1 MKRTISLLFAACLIL
16 AACAVQGPAQ
26 APREAVSA
34 ASEVSIAS
42 GQPEP
47 ESDPEPEPEA
57 DNSWQLDAPQSHGMD
72 PALFEQLHA
81 ALAGSQIY
89 AMVTAKDGVL
99 IDEYYQEG
107 YDESSVFALHSCSK
121 SFTGALVGIAIE
133 QGYFGGVD
141 DLLSDY
147 LPQVDSLEEGKRQ
160 LTLRHLLTHTSG
172 LEWYEWGGGYSN
184 WREFQSAENWVE
196 YILGRS
202 LVAQPGT
209 LFNYSTGNTH
219 LLSAALTAATGMDEL
234 QYAEENP
241 VSYTHLVDFPAPAL
255 CMVRLHDLV
264 EVEQMPRALPLGKG
278 GKAHLPRSV
287 AQDQVSPDRDVPQRI
302 VEEVGQV
309 VFTDR
314 PIEEV
319 QHGPLLVPV
328 PKIALVSAHHPVK
341 GRLELRAVAVG
352 QVGVVKAGVG
362 AVSYTHLA
370 RGRRAPD
377 RSAAARSPAPQAG
390 CADRS

>member
-234 QYAEENP
+234 QYAEENLFGP
-241 VSYTHLVDFPAPAL
+241 LGMESVEWGRDPQGICDGGNGISMSARDAARFGQLYLQGGSWQGQQLVPANWVEASTSVQNPGPGGRTGQYGYQWWINSFGAKNYDTYFAFGAWGQYIFVVPEL
-255 CMVRLHDLV
+255 DLV
-264 EVEQMPRALPLGKG
+264 TVITSNYPSDSYAPW
-278 GKAHLPRSV
+278 PY
-287 AQDQVSPDRDVPQRI
+287 
-302 VEEVGQV
+302 
-309 VFTDR
+309 FTDYVLAAYQ
-314 PIEEV
+314 E
-319 QHGPLLVPV
+319 
-328 PKIALVSAHHPVK
+328 
-341 GRLELRAVAVG
+341 
-352 QVGVVKAGVG
+352 G
-362 AVSYTHLA
+362 A
-370 RGRRAPD
+370 
-377 RSAAARSPAPQAG
+377 
-390 CADRS
+390 